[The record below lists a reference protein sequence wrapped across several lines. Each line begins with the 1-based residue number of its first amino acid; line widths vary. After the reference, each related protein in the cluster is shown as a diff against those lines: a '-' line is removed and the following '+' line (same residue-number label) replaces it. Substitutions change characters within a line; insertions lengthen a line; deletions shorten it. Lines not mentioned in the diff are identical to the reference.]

1 MTREDFYP
9 SYAKTAAVY
18 ANEFP
23 PGSTKP
29 WPREKSPQEKR
40 IEEIYKKVVD
50 PSTQEYY
57 KNKDGE
63 LPRKYITQIVRFRTL
78 ERKEYLYSNGYVR
91 FYEMFGDPLVEV
103 CNKQEA
109 YEHPNF
115 SHETQIDPRDG
126 HLKRFTVGI
135 EDKVMKYDLEWTPEN
150 IDKLLEK
157 QSPTGCSLDLMDE
170 RIITQGK
177 QCLDL
182 DMFKTKP
189 FDYIYKDEWQTP
201 EQREQV
207 IREHEISQGK
217 ESTGR
222 GKR

>member
-9 SYAKTAAVY
+9 SYAKTAAIY
-18 ANEFP
+18 ASEFP

-29 WPREKSPQEKR
+29 WPHEKSPDEKHV
-40 IEEIYKKVVD
+40 EELYKKVID

-57 KNKDGE
+57 KSKDGE

-91 FYEMFGDPLVEV
+91 FYTMFGDSKIRR

-135 EDKVMKYDLEWTPEN
+135 NSWRKRALQAVVSTLWTNE
-150 IDKLLEK
+150 
-157 QSPTGCSLDLMDE
+157 
-170 RIITQGK
+170 
-177 QCLDL
+177 
-182 DMFKTKP
+182 
-189 FDYIYKDEWQTP
+189 
-201 EQREQV
+201 
-207 IREHEISQGK
+207 
-217 ESTGR
+217 
-222 GKR
+222 